1 MSRWAWAAI
10 LIAIAGA
17 GCGIGFAL
25 GALAVPELARRM
37 GTAYRAPT
45 VPAAPIATPI
55 LPAATVPL
63 RPSPSPEEAL
73 VPTATPLPT
82 YTPTPPRT
90 RMAPPPA
97 FPETPE
103 ALPLEVPDP
112 PSEPEWLVG
121 LSPSARAAGVDRR
134 PVYRI
139 GGVLEP
145 QSGRLRGRLILT
157 FPYERGAPLRALC
170 FRAWANAPASGG
182 SRLEVGIIRQGGRPV
197 SPNWS
202 LDRTAFTVTLPSP
215 LQPGETVELEMPFT
229 VTIGARAGGYGL
241 MQKTGDGRLVL
252 YYGYPELARIQEGR
266 CVLDPPWEN
275 GDLHQAEA
283 AHFALRLRLPEGM
296 ALAASGVTV
305 RESAGPGGW
314 QTVEIVAP
322 YTRNF
327 VMVAGEMRRISVERD
342 GIRVNGFYRNAPAA
356 EARRALEDAADALE
370 RFGRA
375 FGDYPLAELDVVE
388 VPLRGGAAG
397 VEASGL
403 VMIGEDLYGMGD
415 LNGLFGGL
423 SPGGGTLD
431 LLGFV
436 VAHEVAHQWWY
447 GMVGNDAHREP
458 WLDEGLTNWSAVFWV
473 EQAHG
478 PEAARMTW
486 DLLVLFP
493 YRFRLMEGDLPLNMP
508 AERYSP
514 WDYAAIV
521 YGKGAWMMEVLR
533 REMGEERFFAFLRRY
548 LQRHRWS
555 WATGD
560 SWRET
565 LAEFMGKERAEAFYQ
580 RWVTGA
586 GVTEKD
592 LPPSETLDPLLR
604 DPTMAA
610 LLRSLLELLMQAQP

>member
-1 MSRWAWAAI
+1 M
-10 LIAIAGA
+10 
-17 GCGIGFAL
+17 
-25 GALAVPELARRM
+25 
-37 GTAYRAPT
+37 
-45 VPAAPIATPI
+45 
-55 LPAATVPL
+55 
-63 RPSPSPEEAL
+63 
-73 VPTATPLPT
+73 
-82 YTPTPPRT
+82 
-90 RMAPPPA
+90 
-97 FPETPE
+97 
-103 ALPLEVPDP
+103 
-112 PSEPEWLVG
+112 
-121 LSPSARAAGVDRR
+121 DRR